1 MRYRTLT
8 PTGDYSFGAGGAQ
21 FLVDSPDAVA
31 QAVETRLQLA
41 TGDWFLDVTEG
52 TPYATDILGAG
63 TATRYDAA
71 LRARILDTPGV
82 AALVDYASTLDRS
95 TRQLR
100 VAATIS
106 TIYGNATISQT
117 VNT

>member
-1 MRYRTLT
+1 MRYRTLA
-8 PTGDYSFGAGGAQ
+8 PGGDYTFGQGGAQ

-31 QAVETRLQLA
+31 QAVATRLSLA
-41 TGDWFLDVTEG
+41 SGDWFLDVTEG

-63 TATRYDAA
+63 TATRYDQA
-71 LRARILDTPGV
+71 LRQRILDTPGV

-95 TRQLR
+95 TRKLT
-100 VAATIS
+100 VAATVS
-106 TIYGNATISQT
+106 TVYGNATFTQT